1 MWCRRHDRSR
11 PDEPWAASP
20 SPIDKINAVVRTTA
34 GALSRQFPLIPTC
47 RWSAEAV
54 NQPHGS

>member
-1 MWCRRHDRSR
+1 MWCRRHDRR
-11 PDEPWAASP
+11 GPDELRAASA
-20 SPIDKINAVVRTTA
+20 SPVDKVNAVVRTTA

-47 RWSAEAV
+47 RWSAESV